1 LLYDLLFWLYRKVFR
16 NLFSEITQNKRKTSA
31 WGNFGWRFLF
41 YIDKIICVIVCF
53 MLFLFQEEF
62 IPILSCQ
69 HQQMADRL
77 MLLTSIAIIEKG
89 NRYYITVIF

>member
-1 LLYDLLFWLYRKVFR
+1 
-16 NLFSEITQNKRKTSA
+16 
-31 WGNFGWRFLF
+31 
-41 YIDKIICVIVCF
+41 

-89 NRYYITVIF
+89 NRYYYWYILSLFLISAKV

>member
-1 LLYDLLFWLYRKVFR
+1 
-16 NLFSEITQNKRKTSA
+16 
-31 WGNFGWRFLF
+31 
-41 YIDKIICVIVCF
+41 